1 MASGINSK
9 AMRRSLGAIFAIVL
23 AVLTSCHTTKFVPEG
38 KYLLNDVH
46 IDIRDNS
53 DISKKEMRNYLRQVQ
68 NHEILGGWKMQLNVY
83 NWSGRDSTKWY
94 NKWVRKIG
102 QAPVIYDPQL
112 AEMSASQLSLAL
124 SNRGYMTPEVT
135 IDSVKNDKSRKIDL
149 TYRIYTNQP
158 HYLASIDFNIPDD
171 TLRPLILA
179 DSSKFILHIND
190 NFDRN
195 ALDQARQNIT
205 DRLREQGYFGFN
217 KEYITFTADTT
228 AGSRAVD
235 LTLNVMPPY
244 PNRIKQY
251 DRHRPFYVRNVY
263 VVTDYNPERH
273 YDLTNYDADNVVD
286 YKGLRILYGDNRYLR
301 PKIIDENCYIT
312 AGKRYNSTDVD
323 KTYQAFG
330 RLGILKFININFE
343 SVGEIDG
350 NLWVDS
356 YILLTEGKSQSVSVS
371 LEGTNSEGDLGFGV
385 AATYQHRN
393 LARGSEALSVKA
405 GVNYES
411 ISGNVQGLINKR
423 YAEYNGEIGITFPKF
438 IFPFLKKSF
447 RQKIRANT
455 EFSTSFTYQE
465 RPEYTRVIAGGGWKY
480 KWTERGSLINHTFD
494 LLDINYVYLPK
505 ISPEFIAELAPNN
518 PLLRYSYEDH
528 FIMKMGYTFYYTN
541 KKNQASPIGKFVYQ
555 PDIYT
560 LRLGVETAGNLLYAG
575 SKIFKQQRDAE
586 NSQGYSVFGI
596 QYSQYIKANLDYTY
610 NHSFDRRNSLVFHI
624 GTGVAVPYGN
634 SSILPFE
641 KRFYSGGA
649 NSVRGWSVRSLG
661 PGRFNSNN
669 SVLSFMEQCGDI
681 RLDLNVEYRAKLFWV
696 FEMAAFIDAG
706 NIWTIRDYDDQTD
719 GVFKFNSFYREIAA
733 AYGIGLRLNFNYFL
747 LRLDLGMKAYN
758 PAIDQERLPLIH
770 PNFKRDYALHFSVG
784 YPF

>member
-1 MASGINSK
+1 MASKRNSK
-9 AMRRSLGAIFAIVL
+9 ITRRSLGAIFAIALLLL
-23 AVLTSCHTTKFVPEG
+23 ASCHTTKFVPEN
-38 KYLLNDVH
+38 KYLLNKVH
-46 IDIRDNS
+46 IDIKDNAS
-53 DISKKEMRNYLRQVQ
+53 ISKKEMRNYLRQVQ

-83 NWSGRDSTKWY
+83 NWSGHDSTKWY

-102 QAPVIYDPQL
+102 QAPVVYDPQL
-112 AEMSASQLSLAL
+112 TEMSASQLALAL
-124 SNRGYMTPEVT
+124 NNRGYLSPEV
-135 IDSVKNDKSRKIDL
+135 IVDSVKNEKSRKIEL
-149 TYRIYTNQP
+149 TYRIYTNKP
-158 HYLASIDFNIPDD
+158 HYLASIAYNIPDD

-179 DSSKFILHIND
+179 DSSKFILHLND

-228 AGSRAVD
+228 ADSRAVD

-263 VVTDYNPERH
+263 VVTDYNPEHR
-273 YDLTNYDADNVVD
+273 YNLTDYPAGNVVD

-312 AGKRYNSTDVD
+312 PGKKYNSADVD

-343 SVGEIDG
+343 SIGEIDG

-393 LARGSEALSVKA
+393 LARGSETLSVKA

-423 YAEYNGEIGITFPKF
+423 YAEYDGEIGIAFPKF
-438 IFPFLKKSF
+438 IFPFLKKGF

-455 EFSTSFTYQE
+455 EFSTTFTYQE

-480 KWTERGSLINHTFD
+480 KWTERGSLISHTFD

-505 ISPEFIAELAPNN
+505 ISPEFIDQIAPNN
-518 PLLRYSYEDH
+518 PLLLYSYEDH
-528 FIMKMGYTFYYTN
+528 FIMKMGYSFYYTN
-541 KKNQASPIGKFVYQ
+541 KKNQSSPIGKFVYQ

-560 LRLGVETAGNLLYAG
+560 FRLGVETAGNLLYAG
-575 SKIFKQQRDAE
+575 SKLAKQKRDDVSLA
-586 NSQGYSVFGI
+586 YKVFGI
-596 QYSQYIKANLDYTY
+596 QYSQYFKANIDYTY
-610 NHSFDRRNSLVFHI
+610 NHSFDRRNSLVLHI

-634 SSILPFE
+634 SSVLPFE

-681 RLDLNVEYRAKLFWV
+681 RLDLNLEYRAKLFWV

-706 NIWTIRDYDDQTD
+706 NIWTIREYADQAT

-733 AYGIGLRLNFNYFL
+733 AYGVGLRLNFNYFL

-758 PAIDQERLPLIH
+758 PAMDQEHLPLIH
-770 PNFKRDYALHFSVG
+770 PNFRRDHALHFSVG